1 MLQLVTAQD
10 EKLLCQRL
18 CKDTEHEPM
27 SPLAMQWLVI
37 GNHASKTWLQQQLAS
52 ELKLCAG
59 FTFLQP
65 GSLIWQTLT
74 LAGVEIPATPQFDA
88 RVLRWRVAD
97 CLHPADQAMDL
108 SALAE
113 AEEYAR
119 VIDRYLHYRP
129 EQMKQWAQ
137 HPPANDPVATVWQ
150 QVVQRFGEQHPQ
162 LLLEK
167 IRPGSEHEAQLK
179 RQLPQ
184 TIRVFNPQ
192 HLSTVQFNTLQL
204 LSRFRPVTVYVKN
217 PSPEQ
222 YWFDIKDMQ
231 QQLYEKLEN
240 PVLYEY
246 YDKENLSPLLE
257 QLGRQKAGLLNEF
270 LRLEDHL
277 DGFEHVSLSNESF
290 TLTGQ
295 SDDVFESVNPGE
307 YTTAQSL
314 LASVRADLAEGLSE
328 PTAHAVDDS
337 IRIHACHTRRRE
349 LEVARDDI
357 LDAIQNGGLEP
368 ADILVLAP
376 DINEYSQWI
385 EPVFNQSPLAEADA
399 DKLAGPETDSH
410 HKGEKRPHLPWHIDR
425 MRVQDAP
432 SARALL
438 ALLQTLDGRLGAAE
452 VMDLLLHEPIRDQFD
467 LGESDLAILENW
479 VRRSKIRWGQDA
491 AHRQELG
498 FYPDAINTWAFG
510 SDRWAAGLLLGENDL
525 SLNVLETHGD
535 LEGNEALFAA
545 FFDFLDGLSRAHHHW
560 QARKKTPLTASEW
573 FHWLKGLMQEFL
585 SDSDP
590 RGFEQ
595 AMEQLHKV
603 LVDDTRHTQPRL
615 TSEAL
620 MRLTEEALSERA
632 YRSAGEIGVRFQSWE
647 NACLGPARMVFV
659 LGMNANEFPGREPFS
674 DLDKTR
680 TQPQPLDKNRRLRDK
695 NLFLDLLSERLDRL
709 AFSYQGFSASDNA
722 ELAPSAV
729 LETLLDYLRD
739 KTGDGFQVT
748 EHRMHGFHPEY
759 FGVRP
764 DPEKPPLFSYQQQ
777 ALEQA
782 HLFMRPKSTPPE
794 AEKPNLHLETELS
807 LVSLNQLQRFFSDP
821 LKDFLRDSLPVR
833 LNMVDEQLPEEE
845 NWRLS
850 GLDKYRAE
858 SLASDHMLTDP
869 LDIKQLLHLDGLLPE
884 SPMGGLEAA
893 DFAQQ
898 AAKMLA
904 DRRRYGLTR
913 TDFHWT
919 APADWSGAV
928 REITGEVSVTPSGQ
942 LMSVVMGDDKQRLK
956 PKDVLLHWPA
966 HVFYAPNRAS
976 WLMAPGQCL
985 TFLPLENPGQIQK
998 DLLDL
1003 FESGCQSPCFVQP
1016 LGLFGLKSGKAGD
1029 TLNVADDK
1037 TYFKHLKQ
1045 EADKAYNRHL
1055 ALFLEHF
1062 LSQEKAGL
1070 ASWRERVLD
1079 PMAWHMQFA
1088 SRPDPDQLRTPEASS
1103 PDFEGTCTPPGGQQ

>member
-18 CKDTEHEPM
+18 CKDIEHKSM
-27 SPLAMQWLVI
+27 APLAMQWLVI
-37 GNHASKTWLQQQLAS
+37 GNHASKTWLQQQLAT
-52 ELKLCAG
+52 ELELCAG

-97 CLHPADQAMDL
+97 CLHPADQPMDL

-137 HPPANDPVATVWQ
+137 HPPANDPVAAVWQ

-162 LLLEK
+162 RLLEK
-167 IRPGSEHEAQLK
+167 IRPGSEHETQLK
-179 RQLPQ
+179 CQLPPA
-184 TIRVFNPQ
+184 IRVFNPQ
-192 HLSTVQFNTLQL
+192 QLSTVQFNTLQL
-204 LSRFRPVTVYVKN
+204 LSRFRPVTVYIKN
-217 PSPEQ
+217 PSPEEF
-222 YWFDIKDMQ
+222 WFDIKDMW

-246 YDKENLSPLLE
+246 YDKDGLSPLLE

-270 LRLEDHL
+270 LRLEDQL
-277 DGFEHVSLSNESF
+277 DGFEHINLTDEGASGNGAKAES
-290 TLTGQ
+290 TQ
-295 SDDVFESVNPGE
+295 H
-307 YTTAQSL
+307 L
-314 LASVRADLAEGLSE
+314 LASVRADLAEGRST
-328 PTAHAVDDS
+328 PTPHPVDDS

-385 EPVFNQSPLAEADA
+385 EPVFNQSPLAEADI
-399 DKLAGPETDSH
+399 DKRAGPETETH
-410 HKGEKRPHLPWHIDR
+410 HKDEKRPHLPWHIDR

-432 SARALL
+432 AARALL
-438 ALLQTLDGRLGAAE
+438 ALLQSLDGRLGAAE

-479 VRRSKIRWGQDA
+479 VRCSKIRWGQDA

-510 SDRWAAGLLLGENDL
+510 SDRWAAGLLLGESDL
-525 SLNVLETHGD
+525 SLDVLETHAD

-545 FFDFLDGLSRAHHHW
+545 FFDFLDGLSQAHHHW

-573 FHWLKGLMQEFL
+573 FHWLKNLMQEFL
-585 SDSDP
+585 ADSDS

-729 LETLLDYLRD
+729 LETLLDYLKV
-739 KTGDGFQVT
+739 KTGDQFRIT

-764 DPEKPPLFSYQQQ
+764 EGSKKPPLFSYQQQ

-782 HLFMRPKSTPPE
+782 HQFIRPKSTPPE

-807 LVSLNQLQRFFSDP
+807 MVSLNRLQGFFSDP

-833 LNMVDEQLPEEE
+833 LDMADEQLPEEE
-845 NWRLS
+845 NWQLTP
-850 GLDKYRAE
+850 LDKHHAE
-858 SLASDHMLTDP
+858 SLVSDHMLTDP
-869 LDIKQLLHLDGLLPE
+869 LDIKQLLHLDGLLPA
-884 SPMGGLEAA
+884 SPMGDLEAT
-893 DFAQQ
+893 DFANH
-898 AAKMLA
+898 AAESLA
-904 DRRRYGLTR
+904 DRSSYGLTL

-919 APADWSGAV
+919 APDDWTGDV
-928 REITGEVSVTPSGQ
+928 REIAGEVSVTPGGQ
-942 LMSVVMGDDKQRLK
+942 LMSVVMGDDKQWSKSKPR
-956 PKDVLLHWPA
+956 PKDVLRHWLA

-976 WLMAPGQCL
+976 WLMAPAQCL
-985 TFLPLENPGQIQK
+985 TFLPLENPDHIQK

-1003 FESGCQSPCFVQP
+1003 FESGCHSPCFVLP
-1016 LGLFGLKSGKAGD
+1016 LGLFGLKSGNVGD
-1029 TLNVADDK
+1029 VLNRFDDK
-1037 TYFKHLKQ
+1037 GYFKGIRQ

-1055 ALFLEHF
+1055 ALFLAHF
-1062 LSQEKAGL
+1062 LSQDKAVL
-1070 ASWRERVLD
+1070 ASWRERVLE
-1079 PMAWHMQFA
+1079 PMTRHMQIA
-1088 SRPDPDQLRTPEASS
+1088 SRPDPDRLQTPEASS
-1103 PDFEGTCTPPGGQQ
+1103 PDVEDTCVPPGGQQ